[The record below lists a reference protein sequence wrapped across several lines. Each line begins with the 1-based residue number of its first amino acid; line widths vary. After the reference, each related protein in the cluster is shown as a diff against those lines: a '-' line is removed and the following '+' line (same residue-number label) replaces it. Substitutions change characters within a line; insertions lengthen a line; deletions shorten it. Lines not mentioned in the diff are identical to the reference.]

1 MGSQY
6 YLFIFLITP
15 CIASLSVSRADTAM
29 LFCPY
34 TMATTPMINTE
45 VNMPEITTRV
55 TSAMMKLSEFI
66 LFPKKFCCNIPHVVI
81 NKIIP

>member
-1 MGSQY
+1 
-6 YLFIFLITP
+6 
-15 CIASLSVSRADTAM
+15 
-29 LFCPY
+29 
-34 TMATTPMINTE
+34 MINTE